1 MKKNVSHKKKAFKKC
16 VISLFIFILSMIHFE
31 ANAQS
36 DSLKYFRN
44 EFSTCDEL
52 AKKGKYDK
60 AIECYETLLNSNKK
74 NIKILIRLAELSY
87 VKRDKNS
94 VIKYVNKAI
103 SIDANQAYSPATYLA
118 NKMMSNKDEDIGLQI
133 LNMLTKS
140 DLDTVKQEKAE
151 RNKMHYTLKSYA
163 DKTPVAGV
171 NLMNMGDSI
180 NTKENEYL
188 PSISLDGSKMVFTRN
203 VGGNEDFFISTKD
216 TNQIWSKA
224 QNLGYPPNTG
234 LPDGAAK
241 LSADG
246 NYLFYTRCDMRSPD
260 GIRGGGCD
268 LVFSY
273 KTKEGWSAPQYFGFT
288 INTTAYEGQPCLS
301 SDNKEL
307 YFVSNREGGYG
318 GMDIWVTKFENRL
331 WQPPT
336 NLGPTVNTDKDET
349 SPFIHPDNETLYFAS
364 NGHTSIGSSDL
375 FISRKNIN
383 NTWRTP
389 INLGAPIN
397 TEKFDGSIVVNAK
410 GTIGYCTSDR
420 SDTKGGL
427 DIYSFEM
434 YPAIQPIPTLCMK
447 GFLIDKY
454 YKNHIYKKQID
465 FINSFNNLSVG
476 EEISNAG
483 DGSYTK
489 ALQMGKTYTIVCNV
503 NGYRPFYKKISL
515 TNDSLPDNYFINIKL
530 KQPGIIDTLFQTELT
545 LDTTHTFFDSL
556 SLVRLDSVQKTWDYW
571 NEDTASVVIFLKS
584 YYYAGDSI
592 GDTTFKENI
601 DQCFSQMNMIKTYLS
616 KKKIPCEIIMQD
628 PCMLIFKDDE
638 LPYRKIEMR
647 IVEYY

>member
-1 MKKNVSHKKKAFKKC
+1 
-16 VISLFIFILSMIHFE
+16 
-31 ANAQS
+31 
-36 DSLKYFRN
+36 
-44 EFSTCDEL
+44 
-52 AKKGKYDK
+52 
-60 AIECYETLLNSNKK
+60 
-74 NIKILIRLAELSY
+74 
-87 VKRDKNS
+87 
-94 VIKYVNKAI
+94 
-103 SIDANQAYSPATYLA
+103 
-118 NKMMSNKDEDIGLQI
+118 
-133 LNMLTKS
+133 
-140 DLDTVKQEKAE
+140 
-151 RNKMHYTLKSYA
+151 
-163 DKTPVAGV
+163 
-171 NLMNMGDSI
+171 
-180 NTKENEYL
+180 
-188 PSISLDGSKMVFTRN
+188 
-203 VGGNEDFFISTKD
+203 
-216 TNQIWSKA
+216 
-224 QNLGYPPNTG
+224 
-234 LPDGAAK
+234 
-241 LSADG
+241 
-246 NYLFYTRCDMRSPD
+246 
-260 GIRGGGCD
+260 
-268 LVFSY
+268 
-273 KTKEGWSAPQYFGFT
+273 
-288 INTTAYEGQPCLS
+288 
-301 SDNKEL
+301 
-307 YFVSNREGGYG
+307 
-318 GMDIWVTKFENRL
+318 
-331 WQPPT
+331 
-336 NLGPTVNTDKDET
+336 
-349 SPFIHPDNETLYFAS
+349 
-364 NGHTSIGSSDL
+364 
-375 FISRKNIN
+375 
-383 NTWRTP
+383 
-389 INLGAPIN
+389 
-397 TEKFDGSIVVNAK
+397 
-410 GTIGYCTSDR
+410 
-420 SDTKGGL
+420 
-427 DIYSFEM
+427 M